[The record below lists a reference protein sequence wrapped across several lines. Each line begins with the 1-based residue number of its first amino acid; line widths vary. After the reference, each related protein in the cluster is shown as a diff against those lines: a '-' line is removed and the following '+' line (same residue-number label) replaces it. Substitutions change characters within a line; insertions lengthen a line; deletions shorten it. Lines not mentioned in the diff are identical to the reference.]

1 MDKMNLSTLSNMLF
15 DELLIGAALY
25 TASSEL
31 TVSAL
36 KDTPICG
43 MFPEEYIIQI
53 INDLVSYGLVVPRFN
68 GTANFS
74 FSITDF
80 GTYYFKKLSEENV
93 DFNTIITQIGGELRR
108 KECYSAGWFYPELE
122 NQMLFWNSKKGS
134 M

>member
-25 TASSEL
+25 TSSSEL

-43 MFPEEYIIQI
+43 MFPEEYIVQI

-93 DFNTIITQIGGELRR
+93 DFNTIITQIGGELR
-108 KECYSAGWFYPELE
+108 
-122 NQMLFWNSKKGS
+122 
-134 M
+134 